1 MAGSRFLRAFSALER
16 RRGIVLGILITGL
29 AVSGLSLLRLRFDN
43 TLDLMLPA
51 HSPAHRMMVFLR
63 EANFSNKIVI
73 SLESRRGPEHRDA
86 LLAAADQLAA
96 SLKPPLIT
104 TVITGFSAPDLMS
117 DTGFFLSHAP
127 QTFDS
132 NTLAGIEARLTP
144 AGVRDAL
151 KHRYLQLLKPEGL
164 FMARAM
170 QADPLD
176 INSQILNRLET
187 LSSSMGYEVAVENG
201 HFVSRDGR
209 HTMLVAQTSVPLTD
223 AAESRRLLNYLK
235 ESLRTLPG
243 DIQASII
250 CGHTH
255 VVSNEDTIKRDLG
268 VIFGIASAAF
278 ILLYITFFRDIRA
291 LLIFLMPAL
300 AAVIALAVT
309 AVFYPRLSYFVI
321 AFGPVI
327 AGIADDYGIAA
338 YVAVRYGRHRAEAI
352 RHIARPVTVGALTT
366 TAIFF
371 AFFFSRIPAY
381 RQLALFCMVSLL
393 LSVVFALFI
402 LPLCLRR
409 RETDAPEE
417 TAEPPSSPHP
427 HRFPLILFAIF
438 LMAAGALATR
448 VRFDSDIT
456 RLDGTQPAILNE
468 ERNFQNT
475 WSAGERKEAILAVVG
490 TNTEQALERNDEVYQ
505 QAAALAGTNRL
516 VSLASVWPSTRTRT
530 AQAEQWAAFW
540 RAGREDK
547 LRTLL
552 QEQGAPFGFAT
563 NAFDP
568 FFEHLY
574 DATTSVAE
582 PATNRVLASLK
593 DRFIQT
599 APGRSQALSYFPD
612 DPALVE
618 KISAALRDQP
628 DVFVVSRTALGAILS
643 AAFTGEI
650 WRTSLLASLMIVLT
664 ALLFLR
670 RTVLTLIALVPA
682 LTGVIGLLAVLV
694 ALDRPLDV
702 ANLIS
707 GIVVFGLCID
717 FGVHILHSCQHR
729 ENRSTRIAVTF
740 AAMTTLIGAG
750 VLLFAKHPALYSIGL
765 TLVIGV
771 GLGYVAAMWVVP
783 ALCALLPEER
793 KKG

>member
-1 MAGSRFLRAFSALER
+1 
-16 RRGIVLGILITGL
+16 
-29 AVSGLSLLRLRFDN
+29 
-43 TLDLMLPA
+43 
-51 HSPAHRMMVFLR
+51 
-63 EANFSNKIVI
+63 
-73 SLESRRGPEHRDA
+73 
-86 LLAAADQLAA
+86 
-96 SLKPPLIT
+96 
-104 TVITGFSAPDLMS
+104 
-117 DTGFFLSHAP
+117 
-127 QTFDS
+127 
-132 NTLAGIEARLTP
+132 
-144 AGVRDAL
+144 
-151 KHRYLQLLKPEGL
+151 
-164 FMARAM
+164 
-170 QADPLD
+170 
-176 INSQILNRLET
+176 
-187 LSSSMGYEVAVENG
+187 
-201 HFVSRDGR
+201 
-209 HTMLVAQTSVPLTD
+209 MLVAQTSVPLTD

-278 ILLYITFFRDIRA
+278 ILLYIAFFRDIRA

-309 AVFYPRLSYFVI
+309 AIFYPRLSYFVI

-338 YVAVRYGRHRAEAI
+338 YVAIRYGRNRAEAI
-352 RHIARPVTVGALTT
+352 RHIARPVTVGAITT

-381 RQLALFCMVSLL
+381 RQLALFCMISIL
-393 LSVVFALFI
+393 LSVIFALFV

-409 RETDAPEE
+409 GETGAPEE
-417 TAEPPSSPHP
+417 TEEPPSSTPP
-427 HRFPLILFAIF
+427 HRIPLILFAVF
-438 LMAAGALATR
+438 LMAAGALASR

-505 QAAALAGTNRL
+505 QATTLVGTNRL
-516 VSLASVWPSTRTRT
+516 VSLASVWPSRRTRT

-540 RAGREDK
+540 RAGREEK
-547 LRTLL
+547 LKTLL

-563 NAFDP
+563 NAFAP
-568 FFEHLY
+568 FFARLY
-574 DATTSVAE
+574 DASTSVAE

-599 APGRSQALSYFPD
+599 APGRCQALSYFPD

-618 KISAALRDQP
+618 KVSTAMRDQP

-682 LTGVIGLLAVLV
+682 LTGVIGLLAVLA

-717 FGVHILHSCQHR
+717 FGVHILHSWQHR
-729 ENRSTRIAVTF
+729 ENRATRIAVTF

-750 VLLFAKHPALYSIGL
+750 VLLFARHPALYSIGL

-783 ALCALLPEER
+783 ALCALLPDDR
-793 KKG
+793 NKV

>member
-1 MAGSRFLRAFSALER
+1 MAGSRFLRAFATIER
-16 RRGIVLGILITGL
+16 RRGIVLGLLL
-29 AVSGLSLLRLRFDN
+29 ALLAASGLSLLRLRFDN

-51 HSPAHRMMVFLR
+51 HSPAHRMMTFLR

-73 SLESRRGPEHRDA
+73 SLESRSGTGNREA
-86 LLAAADQLAA
+86 LLAATDLLAA

-104 TVITGFSAPDLMS
+104 SVITGFSTPDLMS
-117 DTGFFLSHAP
+117 DTGFFFSHAP

-132 NTLAGIEARLTP
+132 DTLASIDARLTP
-144 AGVRDAL
+144 EGVRDAL
-151 KHRYLQLLKPEGL
+151 KQRYLQLLKPEGL

-176 INSQILNRLET
+176 INSLVMSRLET
-187 LSSSMGYEVAVENG
+187 LSSSMGYKVAMENG

-209 HTMLVAQTSVPLTD
+209 HTMLVAQTSVPPTD

-235 ESLRTLPG
+235 ESIRTLPG

-278 ILLYITFFRDIRA
+278 ILLYIAFFRDVRA

-300 AAVIALAVT
+300 AAIIALAVT
-309 AVFYPRLSYFVI
+309 ALFYPRLSYFVI

-717 FGVHILHSCQHR
+717 FGVHILHSCQHH